1 MVAYDLVEQ
10 HDPPWGIAR
19 ISNSSLAAEAVVNGY
34 ANGTA
39 TYRYDSSAGDGVTA
53 YVLDTGVNLEH
64 DEFEGRAEFGTN
76 TVGGPNEDSYGH
88 GTHVAG
94 TIAGKTFGVAK
105 KASIISVKVLDSR
118 GYGTNS
124 GVIAGVEWMAQH
136 ARKHG
141 GKAVANLSLGGSFS
155 AALNAAVEAV
165 IREGITFGVAAGNE
179 DVDAVNSSPASVAA
193 AITVGATDPDDSRAA
208 YSNYGSIVDIFAPG
222 TGVKSA
228 WIGSTTATK
237 TLSGTSM
244 ACPHVVGL
252 AAYLIALEDLQ
263 SPADV
268 VQRMKALALPGIVT
282 NPGADTVGN
291 LAYNGADGGGSDN
304 YTLSGLT
311 TRQLRWY
318 TLY

>member
-1 MVAYDLVEQ
+1 VVAYDLVEQ

-19 ISNSSLAAEAVVNGY
+19 ISHCAPPGEGGANGT

-39 TYRYDSSAGDGVTA
+39 TYRYDSSAGDGVIA
-53 YVLDTGVNLEH
+53 YVLDTGINLDH
-64 DEFEGRAEFGTN
+64 DEFEGRAQFGTN
-76 TVGGPNEDSYGH
+76 TVGGPDEDGYGH

-94 TIAGKTFGVAK
+94 TIAGRTFGVAK
-105 KASIISVKVLDSR
+105 KASIVSVKVLDSR

-136 ARKHG
+136 ALKHG

-155 AALNAAVEAV
+155 AALNTAVEAV

-179 DVDAVNSSPASVAA
+179 DVDAVNNSPASVSA

-208 YSNYGSIVDIFAPG
+208 YSNYGSVVDIFAPG
-222 TGVKSA
+222 TDIKSA

-237 TLSGTSM
+237 NLSGTSM

-263 SPADV
+263 SPAAV
-268 VQRMKALALPGIVT
+268 IQRMKELSLPGIVT
-282 NPGADTVGN
+282 NPGRDTVGN
-291 LAYNGADGGGSDN
+291 LAYNGAAGGDRGN
-304 YTLSGLT
+304 YTLAGVPIRERSP
-311 TRQLRWY
+311 Y